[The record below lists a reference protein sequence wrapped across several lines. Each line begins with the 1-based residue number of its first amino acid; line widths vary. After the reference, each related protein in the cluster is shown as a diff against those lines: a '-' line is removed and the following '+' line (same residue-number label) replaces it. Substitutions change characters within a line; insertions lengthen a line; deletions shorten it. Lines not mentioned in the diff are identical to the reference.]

1 MTSKNIK
8 AQVERSSLGTRSAKA
23 ARRTVSDDVSR
34 RIVANAASGR
44 YATKSPK
51 KSGG

>member
-1 MTSKNIK
+1 MSKNIR

-23 ARRTVSDDVSR
+23 ARRSVSNTVSR
-34 RIVANAASGR
+34 RIVAQAASGR
-44 YATKSPK
+44 FVSKSPK

>member
-1 MTSKNIK
+1 MSKDIR

-23 ARRTVSDDVSR
+23 ARRSVSNTVSR
-34 RIVANAASGR
+34 RIVAQAAAGR
-44 YATKSPK
+44 YVSKSPK